1 MLCEMIG
8 GFNPFTG
15 GNIHQTFEN
24 ILTLNI
30 NWPKNI
36 SNQCKNLLQ
45 SIFVVDPN
53 LRASIQE
60 IKKHGFFHGF
70 HWYDLESSISTEN
83 KEELLELLSDV
94 KKDIE
99 KEDLKDREEREKLS
113 TKKRLSVQT
122 KNLQNQP
129 CLTEVTEEEKKN
141 ELSDPVDSDNFSQV
155 CDDFEEIT
163 PLELL
168 QPKSA
173 GLPFKMK
180 FFAPHLHND
189 SDSRI
194 NVSDFSMRKNQLAF
208 KDFWKFFYILA
219 LTDLNFNLDYNLYNK
234 YTKQ

>member
-83 KEELLELLSDV
+83 KEELLELLADV

-208 KDFWKFFYILA
+208 KDF
-219 LTDLNFNLDYNLYNK
+219 
-234 YTKQ
+234 